1 MREWLCLQ
9 VDRIKD
15 AGNRIAKS
23 LWWWG
28 DDDDEDYVVD
38 IAEEVSVSDHYV
50 SEGSQPYTSKCSHT
64 TIFSLI
70 KFNDTPPLRQATC
83 APNLLQH
90 ACSVNLI

>member
-15 AGNRIAKS
+15 TGNRIAKS

-38 IAEEVSVSDHYV
+38 IAEEVSVTDHSV
-50 SEGSQPYTSKCSHT
+50 SEGSQPSNTRGRQSHDTFQLNITSMIH
-64 TIFSLI
+64 
-70 KFNDTPPLRQATC
+70 
-83 APNLLQH
+83 H
-90 ACSVNLI
+90 H